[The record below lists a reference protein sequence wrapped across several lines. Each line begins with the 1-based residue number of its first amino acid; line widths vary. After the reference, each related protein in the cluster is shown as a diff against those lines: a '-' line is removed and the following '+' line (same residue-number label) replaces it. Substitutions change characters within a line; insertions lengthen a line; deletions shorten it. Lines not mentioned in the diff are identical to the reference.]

1 MNLGVIQ
8 TLLKADQINPT
19 NALSLKV
26 GQIFQGK
33 AVKLF
38 REDVAKI
45 QVGSTQ
51 FVAKLHA
58 PLILHQNY
66 WFQVQPSDEQT
77 ELKVFDNKTI
87 GIIKDHTR
95 SEHMGSQQLLN
106 KLGIKATDAS
116 LQLIKYLHNENIP
129 FTREQFQQATNQL
142 LNQKEFTKGL
152 SVVKYLLLN
161 QLPITTKTFH
171 SIIAIQDDRPMAS
184 YISKLLFEL
193 EKLQDKTPNTNR
205 LIVMLQ
211 NLIAKDTNKVIESS
225 VSKVGLSNDQTMQK
239 LFKQMITS
247 FGLQYENDLA
257 GVMDRG
263 NRQSVL
269 IQHESLKPLLMT
281 ALIEL
286 NHLPGKE
293 TLEHLIHRITGQQLL
308 SLGDSDYGHLIFQIP
323 LQLGGKLSDLTIQ
336 YSGKKNKGKTIDPN
350 YCQLFFQLELETL
363 SETMIDVKIQ
373 NRILSV
379 TIYNNHKLLEKLVQ
393 GMKYSLAEGLEKV
406 GYKLSTIKVSQISE
420 KLTGTEGISPTSIIM
435 RKNDGFT
442 GVDIKI

>member
-8 TLLKADQINPT
+8 TLLKAEQLNPT

-26 GQIFQGK
+26 GQIIQGK

-38 REDVAKI
+38 REDVAQI

-51 FVAKLHA
+51 FVAKLQA

-66 WFQVQPSDEQT
+66 WFQVQPNDEQT
-77 ELKVFDNKTI
+77 ELKVFDNKEL
-87 GIIKDHTR
+87 GVIKESNR
-95 SEHMGSQQLLN
+95 SEPIASQQLLN
-106 KLGIKATDAS
+106 KLGVKATNAS

-129 FTREQFQQATNQL
+129 FTKEQFQQATNQL

-161 QLPITTKTFH
+161 QLPITTKTYH
-171 SIIAIQDDRPMAS
+171 SLIAIQDDKPMAS
-184 YISKLLFEL
+184 YISKLLVEL
-193 EKLQDKTPNTNR
+193 EKMQDKTPNTNR
-205 LIVMLQ
+205 LIAMLH
-211 NLIAKDTNKVIESS
+211 NLLGEEMNKVIESS
-225 VSKVGLSNDQTMQK
+225 GSKVGLPNDQTMQK
-239 LFKQMITS
+239 VFKQMITS
-247 FGLQYENDLA
+247 FGLQYENELA
-257 GVMDRG
+257 RFMDGG
-263 NRQSVL
+263 NRPSL
-269 IQHESLKPLLMT
+269 PIQYESLKPLLMT

-286 NHLPGKE
+286 NQLPGKE

-336 YSGKKNKGKTIDPN
+336 YSGKKNKGKAIDPN

-363 SETMIDVKIQ
+363 RETMIDVKIQ
-373 NRILSV
+373 NRILSI
-379 TIYNNHKLLEKLVQ
+379 TIYNNHTLLDKLVQ
-393 GMKYSLAEGLEKV
+393 GMKFSLADGLEKA
-406 GYKLSTIKVSQISE
+406 GYKLSSIKVIKLSE
-420 KLTGTEGISPTSIIM
+420 KLTGTEKVSPASVIM
-435 RKNDGFT
+435 RRNDGYT